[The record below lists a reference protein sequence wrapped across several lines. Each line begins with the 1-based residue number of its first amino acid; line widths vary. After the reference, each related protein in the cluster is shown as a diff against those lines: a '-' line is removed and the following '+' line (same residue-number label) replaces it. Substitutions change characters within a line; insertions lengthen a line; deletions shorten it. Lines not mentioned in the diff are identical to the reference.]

1 MSKIIFSPDKL
12 QFINEIFDK
21 SEEKKYGKS
30 SKSLAYIIILD
41 DLKSFQSA
49 PNGMKWSA
57 EEKASFEKLNHV
69 EKKKYL
75 INKMGFKGGVI
86 LPHLTVENL
95 YQYPAIRDDISKDQY
110 ERAQKLLSSSNKS
123 FPNMDKSK
131 QEEILNYLR
140 EAAYR
145 NNLIAMRDLADLLF
159 SRIHQVEESQ
169 GIKDIKESL
178 TQYLKLIKAGAPDG
192 YYGYYAVYRFTQDK
206 DKLFYS
212 SLTPQALGVNEMLA
226 AQYLNEA
233 IKLGHKQ
240 ALYDLAETTEGSSIA
255 VDMYITAGYLYQDRY
270 AFSKAMRSAS
280 YDINSEDF
288 EMFYI
293 ACMRMAIMLGGSLDE
308 LIACY
313 ANRVSVHNN
322 PMREDEL
329 RQYAKNR
336 KLVDGLDPYFDEYF
350 PPDLVL
356 DFGTK
361 FYGGMYGGT
370 SNHPGVYRWI
380 KTGKLKDPRDK
391 DSTQKTVQD
400 FYNKLWQIILY
411 EYNYFVKFGSDIAEN
426 YFVDVFSYIAH
437 LLYRKYSS
445 GFASARPYI
454 FPKEVLATKI
464 DYNNIPPKDFK

>member
-1 MSKIIFSPDKL
+1 MSKIIFSPSKL
-12 QFINEIFDK
+12 ETIWSFLQK
-21 SEEKKYGKS
+21 SQEKKFNDDPKLLY
-30 SKSLAYIIILD
+30 YIITLD

-57 EEKASFEKLNHV
+57 EEKASFEKLNYV

-361 FYGGMYGGT
+361 LDSGMYGGT
-370 SNHPGVYRWI
+370 SNYPGIYRWI

-400 FYNKLWQIILY
+400 FYNKLWQIVLY

-437 LLYRKYSS
+437 LLYRKYAS

>member
-1 MSKIIFSPDKL
+1 MSKIIFSPFKL
-12 QFINEIFDK
+12 DIINSYAQK
-21 SEEKKYGKS
+21 TEEKKYNGSPKI
-30 SKSLAYIIILD
+30 LAYEKTLD
-41 DLKSFQSA
+41 DLKSFQPA

-57 EEKASFEKLNHV
+57 EEKASFEKLSHID
-69 EKKKYL
+69 KKKYL

-123 FPNMDKSK
+123 FPNMDKIK
-131 QEEILNYLR
+131 QEEILNCLR
-140 EAAYR
+140 LVSDRGVLEASK
-145 NNLIAMRDLADLLF
+145 DLADLLF
-159 SRIHQVEESQ
+159 SRIHQVEENQ

-178 TQYLKLIKAGAPDG
+178 TQYLKLIKAGTPDG

-212 SLTPQALGVNEMLA
+212 SLTPQALGINEMLA

-233 IKLGHKQ
+233 IKLGNKQ
-240 ALYDLAETTEGSSIA
+240 ALYDVAETAEGSGIA

-280 YDINSEDF
+280 YDINKEDY

-356 DFGTK
+356 DFGTQ
-361 FYGGMYGGT
+361 FYGSMYGGT
-370 SNHPGVYRWI
+370 SDYPGIYRWI

-400 FYNKLWQIILY
+400 FYNKLWQIILWHT
-411 EYNYFVKFGSDIAEN
+411 NYSMTFKNKVTET
-426 YFVDVFSYIAH
+426 YFTYVTYTAH
-437 LLYRKYSS
+437 LLYRKYAS

>member
-1 MSKIIFSPDKL
+1 MSKIIFSPTKL
-12 QFINEIFDK
+12 ETIWSFLQK
-21 SEEKKYGKS
+21 SQEKKFNDDPKLLY
-30 SKSLAYIIILD
+30 YIITLD

-57 EEKASFEKLNHV
+57 EEKSSFEKLSHV

-110 ERAQKLLSSSNKS
+110 SRAQKLLSSSNKS

-159 SRIHQVEESQ
+159 SRVHKVEESQ

-178 TQYLKLIKAGAPDG
+178 IQYLKLIKAGAPDG

-212 SLTPQALGVNEMLA
+212 SLTPKELGVNEMLA

-240 ALYDLAETTEGSSIA
+240 ALYDVAETTEGSMMA

-313 ANRVSVHNN
+313 ANGVSVYNN
-322 PMREDEL
+322 PIREDEL

-356 DFGTK
+356 DFGTQ
-361 FYGGMYGGT
+361 FFGSIYGGT
-370 SNHPGVYRWI
+370 SEYPGIYRWI

-400 FYNKLWQIILY
+400 FYNKLWQIIIHRANYLIEFQSENATNY
-411 EYNYFVKFGSDIAEN
+411 YNLNDYTS
-426 YFVDVFSYIAH
+426 H

>member
-1 MSKIIFSPDKL
+1 MSKIIFSPLKM
-12 QFINEIFDK
+12 QIINEFFQK
-21 SEEKKYGKS
+21 TKEKKFNNDPKLLY
-30 SKSLAYIIILD
+30 YMITQD

-49 PNGMKWSA
+49 PSGMKWSA
-57 EEKASFEKLNHV
+57 EEKASFEKLSFV
-69 EKKKYL
+69 DKKKYL
-75 INKMGFKGGVI
+75 INKMGFQGGVI
-86 LPHLTVENL
+86 LPHLKVETL
-95 YQYPAIRDDISKDQY
+95 YEYPAIQDDIGKDQY
-110 ERAQKLLSSSNKS
+110 SKAQKLLSSSNKS

-131 QEEILNYLR
+131 QEEILNHLR
-140 EAAYR
+140 ESAYR
-145 NNLIAMRDLADLLF
+145 NSLIAMRDLGDLLL
-159 SRIHQVEESQ
+159 SRINQVEERQ
-169 GIKDIKESL
+169 GIKDIKESFN
-178 TQYLKLIKAGAPDG
+178 QYLKLIRAGSPDG

-206 DKLFYS
+206 NKLFYS
-212 SLTPQALGVNEMLA
+212 SLTAKEVGVNEMLA

-233 IKLGHKQ
+233 IKLGHRQ
-240 ALYDLAETTEGSSIA
+240 ALYDLAETTEGSIIA
-255 VDMYITAGYLYQDRY
+255 VDIYITIGYLYQDRY

-280 YDINSEDF
+280 YDINSYDY

-308 LIACY
+308 LTACY
-313 ANRVSVHNN
+313 ANNVSVHSN

-361 FYGGMYGGT
+361 LDSGMYGGT
-370 SNHPGVYRWI
+370 SDYPGIYMWI
-380 KTGKLKDPRDK
+380 KTGKMKDPRDK

-400 FYNKLWQIILY
+400 FYNKLWYIILWHT
-411 EYNYFVKFGSDIAEN
+411 NYAMTFKKPVVEN
-426 YFVDVFSYIAH
+426 YYNNVTYTSH

-445 GFASARPYI
+445 GFASARPYR

-464 DYNNIPPKDFK
+464 DYNKIPPKDLV

>member
-1 MSKIIFSPDKL
+1 MSKIIFSPSKL
-12 QFINEIFDK
+12 ETIWSFLQK
-21 SEEKKYGKS
+21 SQEKKFNDDPKLLY
-30 SKSLAYIIILD
+30 YIITLD

-57 EEKASFEKLNHV
+57 EEKASFEKLNYV

-159 SRIHQVEESQ
+159 SRINHVEESQ

-233 IKLGHKQ
+233 IKLGNKQ
-240 ALYDLAETTEGSSIA
+240 ALYDVAETTEGSIMA

-280 YDINSEDF
+280 YDINKEDY

-293 ACMRMAIMLGGSLDE
+293 ACMRMVIMLGGSLDE

-361 FYGGMYGGT
+361 LDSGMYGGT
-370 SNHPGVYRWI
+370 SNYPGIYRWI

-400 FYNKLWQIILY
+400 FYNKLWQIILWHT
-411 EYNYFVKFGSDIAEN
+411 NYAMTFIETITETYHTRD
-426 YFVDVFSYIAH
+426 SYIAH
-437 LLYRKYSS
+437 LLYRKYAS

>member
-1 MSKIIFSPDKL
+1 MSKIIFSPSKL
-12 QFINEIFDK
+12 ETIWSFLQK
-21 SEEKKYGKS
+21 SQEKKFNDDPKLLY
-30 SKSLAYIIILD
+30 YIITLD

-57 EEKASFEKLNHV
+57 EEKASFEKLNYV

-159 SRIHQVEESQ
+159 SRINHVEESQ

-233 IKLGHKQ
+233 IKLGNKQ
-240 ALYDLAETTEGSSIA
+240 ALYDVAETTEGSIMA

-280 YDINSEDF
+280 YDINKEDY

-293 ACMRMAIMLGGSLDE
+293 ACMRMAIILGGSLDE

-356 DFGTK
+356 DFGTQLDS
-361 FYGGMYGGT
+361 GMYGGT
-370 SNHPGVYRWI
+370 SNYPGIYRWI

-400 FYNKLWQIILY
+400 FDNKLWQVILWHT
-411 EYNYFVKFGSDIAEN
+411 NYAMTFIETITETYHTRD
-426 YFVDVFSYIAH
+426 SYIAH
-437 LLYRKYSS
+437 LLYRKYAS

>member
-1 MSKIIFSPDKL
+1 MSKIIFSPSKL
-12 QFINEIFDK
+12 DVIYSFFKK
-21 SEEKKYGKS
+21 SEEKKYNGSPKM
-30 SKSLAYIIILD
+30 LAYEITLD
-41 DLKSFQSA
+41 DLKNFQSA

-57 EEKASFEKLNHV
+57 EEKASFEKLSHV

-123 FPNMDKSK
+123 FSNMDKSK

-178 TQYLKLIKAGAPDG
+178 TQYLKLIKAGTPDG

-356 DFGTK
+356 DFGT
-361 FYGGMYGGT
+361 
-370 SNHPGVYRWI
+370 
-380 KTGKLKDPRDK
+380 
-391 DSTQKTVQD
+391 
-400 FYNKLWQIILY
+400 
-411 EYNYFVKFGSDIAEN
+411 
-426 YFVDVFSYIAH
+426 
-437 LLYRKYSS
+437 
-445 GFASARPYI
+445 
-454 FPKEVLATKI
+454 
-464 DYNNIPPKDFK
+464 

>member
-1 MSKIIFSPDKL
+1 MSEIILDIEKIDIIN
-12 QFINEIFDK
+12 QYFIK
-21 SEEKKYGKS
+21 SEEKKFNGLFKT
-30 SKSLAYIIILD
+30 LLTNITLD

-57 EEKASFEKLNHV
+57 EEKASFEKLNYV

-145 NNLIAMRDLADLLF
+145 NNLIAMRDLANLLF
-159 SRIHQVEESQ
+159 SRINHVEESQ

-233 IKLGHKQ
+233 IKLGNKQ
-240 ALYDLAETTEGSSIA
+240 ALYDVAETAEGSSIA

-280 YDINSEDF
+280 YDINNEDF

-356 DFGTK
+356 DFGTQIS
-361 FYGGMYGGT
+361 GSIYGGT
-370 SNHPGVYRWI
+370 SEYPGIYRWI

-400 FYNKLWQIILY
+400 FYNKLWQIILWHY
-411 EYNYFVKFGSDIAEN
+411 NHSLIRGKNVVANYF
-426 YFVDVFSYIAH
+426 DVFSYTSH

>member
-1 MSKIIFSPDKL
+1 MSKIIFSPSKL
-12 QFINEIFDK
+12 ETIWSFLQK
-21 SEEKKYGKS
+21 SQEKKFNDDPKLLY
-30 SKSLAYIIILD
+30 YIITLD

-57 EEKASFEKLNHV
+57 EEKASFEKLNYV

-159 SRIHQVEESQ
+159 SRINHVEESQ

-233 IKLGHKQ
+233 IKLGNKQ
-240 ALYDLAETTEGSSIA
+240 ALYDVAETTEGSIMA

-280 YDINSEDF
+280 YDINKEDY

-293 ACMRMAIMLGGSLDE
+293 ACMRMAIILGGSLDE

-356 DFGTK
+356 DFGTQLDS
-361 FYGGMYGGT
+361 GMYGGT
-370 SNHPGVYRWI
+370 SNYPGIYRWI

-400 FYNKLWQIILY
+400 FYNKLWQIILWHT
-411 EYNYFVKFGSDIAEN
+411 NYAMTFIETITETYHTRD
-426 YFVDVFSYIAH
+426 SYIAH
-437 LLYRKYSS
+437 LLYRKYAS

>member
-1 MSKIIFSPDKL
+1 M
-12 QFINEIFDK
+12 
-21 SEEKKYGKS
+21 Y
-30 SKSLAYIIILD
+30 YIITLD

-159 SRIHQVEESQ
+159 SRINHVEESQ

-212 SLTPQALGVNEMLA
+212 SLTPHALGVNEMLA

-233 IKLGHKQ
+233 IKLGNKQ
-240 ALYDLAETTEGSSIA
+240 ALYDVAETTEGSIMA

-280 YDINSEDF
+280 YDINKEDY

-293 ACMRMAIMLGGSLDE
+293 ACMRMAIILGGSLDE

-322 PMREDEL
+322 PMHEDEL

-361 FYGGMYGGT
+361 LDSGMYGGT
-370 SNHPGVYRWI
+370 SNYPGIYRWI

-400 FYNKLWQIILY
+400 FYNKLWQIILWHT
-411 EYNYFVKFGSDIAEN
+411 NYAMTFKSKITETYHTRDT
-426 YFVDVFSYIAH
+426 YIAH
-437 LLYRKYSS
+437 LLYRKYAS

>member
-1 MSKIIFSPDKL
+1 MDKII
-12 QFINEIFDK
+12 INTDYLSLSKMLIPK
-21 SEEKKYGKS
+21 SEEKKYNGS
-30 SKSLAYIIILD
+30 SKNLLYSIIQD

-57 EEKASFEKLNHV
+57 EEKASFEKLSHV

-178 TQYLKLIKAGAPDG
+178 TQYLKLIKAGTPDG
-192 YYGYYAVYRFTQDK
+192 YYGYYAVYSFTQDK

-240 ALYDLAETTEGSSIA
+240 ALYDVAETAEGSSIA

-356 DFGTK
+356 DFGTQ
-361 FYGGMYGGT
+361 FFGSMYGGT
-370 SNHPGVYRWI
+370 SDYPGIYRWI
-380 KTGKLKDPRDK
+380 KIGKLKDPRDK

-400 FYNKLWQIILY
+400 FYNKLWQIILWHY
-411 EYNYFVKFGSDIAEN
+411 NHSLIRGKNVVANYF
-426 YFVDVFSYIAH
+426 DVFSYTSH

>member
-1 MSKIIFSPDKL
+1 MSEIILDIEKIDIIN
-12 QFINEIFDK
+12 QYFIK
-21 SEEKKYGKS
+21 SEEKKFNGLFKT
-30 SKSLAYIIILD
+30 LLTNITLD

-57 EEKASFEKLNHV
+57 EEKASFEKLSHV

-206 DKLFYS
+206 DKLFYL

-240 ALYDLAETTEGSSIA
+240 ALYDVAETAEGSSIA

-270 AFSKAMRSAS
+270 AFSKAMRNAS

-356 DFGTK
+356 DFGTQIS
-361 FYGGMYGGT
+361 GSIYGGT
-370 SNHPGVYRWI
+370 SEYPGIYRWI

-400 FYNKLWQIILY
+400 FYNKLWQIILWHY
-411 EYNYFVKFGSDIAEN
+411 NHSLIRGKNVVANYF
-426 YFVDVFSYIAH
+426 DVFSYTSH

>member
-1 MSKIIFSPDKL
+1 MSKIIFSPSKL
-12 QFINEIFDK
+12 DVIYSFFKK
-21 SEEKKYGKS
+21 SEEKKYNGSPKM
-30 SKSLAYIIILD
+30 LAYEITLD
-41 DLKSFQSA
+41 DLKNFQSA

-57 EEKASFEKLNHV
+57 EEKASFEKLSHV

-178 TQYLKLIKAGAPDG
+178 TQYLKLIKAGTPDG

-212 SLTPQALGVNEMLA
+212 SLTPQALGINEMLA

-240 ALYDLAETTEGSSIA
+240 ALYDVAETIEGSSIA

-270 AFSKAMRSAS
+270 AFSKAMRNAS
-280 YDINSEDF
+280 YDINYMDY

-329 RQYAKNR
+329 RQYANNR

-356 DFGTK
+356 DFGTY
-361 FYGGMYGGT
+361 FHGGMYGGT
-370 SNHPGVYRWI
+370 SEYPGVYRWI

>member
-1 MSKIIFSPDKL
+1 MSKIIFSPTKL
-12 QFINEIFDK
+12 ETIWSFLQK
-21 SEEKKYGKS
+21 SQEKKFNDDPKLLY
-30 SKSLAYIIILD
+30 YIITLD

-57 EEKASFEKLNHV
+57 EEKSSFEKLSHV

-95 YQYPAIRDDISKDQY
+95 YQYPAIQDDISKDQY
-110 ERAQKLLSSSNKS
+110 SRAQKLLSSSNKS

-159 SRIHQVEESQ
+159 SRVHKVEESQ

-178 TQYLKLIKAGAPDG
+178 IQYLKLIKAGAPDG

-212 SLTPQALGVNEMLA
+212 SLTPKELGVNEMLA

-240 ALYDLAETTEGSSIA
+240 ALYDVAETTEGSMMA

-313 ANRVSVHNN
+313 ANGVSVYNN
-322 PMREDEL
+322 PIREDEL

-356 DFGTK
+356 DFGTQLHS
-361 FYGGMYGGT
+361 GMYGGT
-370 SNHPGVYRWI
+370 SDYPGVYRWI

-400 FYNKLWQIILY
+400 FYNKLWQIILWHT
-411 EYNYFVKFGSDIAEN
+411 NYSMTFNEKITETYYTRD
-426 YFVDVFSYIAH
+426 SYIAH

>member
-1 MSKIIFSPDKL
+1 MSKIIFSPSKL
-12 QFINEIFDK
+12 ETIWSFLQK
-21 SEEKKYGKS
+21 SQEKKFNDDPKLLY
-30 SKSLAYIIILD
+30 YIITLD

-57 EEKASFEKLNHV
+57 EEKASFEKLNYV

-159 SRIHQVEESQ
+159 SRINHVEESQ

-233 IKLGHKQ
+233 IKLGNKQ
-240 ALYDLAETTEGSSIA
+240 ALYDVAETTEGSIMA

-280 YDINSEDF
+280 YDINKEDY

-293 ACMRMAIMLGGSLDE
+293 ACMRMAIILGGSLDE

-361 FYGGMYGGT
+361 LDSGMYGGT
-370 SNHPGVYRWI
+370 SNYPGIYRWI

-400 FYNKLWQIILY
+400 FYNKLWQIILWHTNYAMTFY
-411 EYNYFVKFGSDIAEN
+411 ETITETYHTRD
-426 YFVDVFSYIAH
+426 SYIAH
-437 LLYRKYSS
+437 LLYRKYAS

>member
-1 MSKIIFSPDKL
+1 MGKMIFPATKL
-12 QFINEIFDK
+12 EALWSFFQK
-21 SEEKKYGKS
+21 AEEKKFNDDPKLLYY
-30 SKSLAYIIILD
+30 LITLD

-49 PNGMKWSA
+49 PKGMKWSA
-57 EEKASFEKLNHV
+57 EEKASFEKLNYV

-240 ALYDLAETTEGSSIA
+240 ALFEFAETVEGSIIA
-255 VDMYITAGYLYQDRY
+255 VDIYITAGYLYQDRY

-280 YDINSEDF
+280 YDINKEDY

-356 DFGTK
+356 DFGTQ
-361 FYGGMYGGT
+361 FYGSMYGGT
-370 SNHPGVYRWI
+370 SDYPGIYRWI

-400 FYNKLWQIILY
+400 FYNKLWQIILWHT
-411 EYNYFVKFGSDIAEN
+411 NYSMTFKNKVTET
-426 YFVDVFSYIAH
+426 YFTYVTYTAH

>member
-1 MSKIIFSPDKL
+1 MDKII
-12 QFINEIFDK
+12 INTDYLSLSKMLIPK
-21 SEEKKYGKS
+21 AEEKKYNGS
-30 SKSLAYIIILD
+30 SKNLLYSIIQD

-57 EEKASFEKLNHV
+57 EEKASFEKLNHI

-75 INKMGFKGGVI
+75 INKMGFKGGVM

-110 ERAQKLLSSSNKS
+110 SRAQKLLSSSNKS

-145 NNLIAMRDLADLLF
+145 NNLIAMRDLADLLL
-159 SRIHQVEESQ
+159 SRVHKVEESQ
-169 GIKDIKESL
+169 GIKDIKESIN
-178 TQYLKLIKAGAPDG
+178 QYLKLIKAGAPDG

-212 SLTPQALGVNEMLA
+212 SLTPKELGVNEMLA

-240 ALYDLAETTEGSSIA
+240 ALYDLAETTEGSIIA

-280 YDINSEDF
+280 YDINREDY

-313 ANRVSVHNN
+313 ANGVSVYNN
-322 PMREDEL
+322 PIREDEL

-356 DFGTK
+356 DFGTQ
-361 FYGGMYGGT
+361 FFGSIYGGT
-370 SNHPGVYRWI
+370 SEYPGIYRWI

-400 FYNKLWQIILY
+400 FYNKLWQIIIHRANYLIEFQSENATNY
-411 EYNYFVKFGSDIAEN
+411 YNLNDYTS
-426 YFVDVFSYIAH
+426 H

>member
-1 MSKIIFSPDKL
+1 MSEIILDIEKIDIIN
-12 QFINEIFDK
+12 QYFIK
-21 SEEKKYGKS
+21 SEEKKFNGLFKT
-30 SKSLAYIIILD
+30 LLTNITLD

-57 EEKASFEKLNHV
+57 EEKASFEKLSHV

-233 IKLGHKQ
+233 IKLGNKQ
-240 ALYDLAETTEGSSIA
+240 ALYDVAETAEGSSIA

-270 AFSKAMRSAS
+270 AFSKAMRNAS

-356 DFGTK
+356 DFGTQIS
-361 FYGGMYGGT
+361 GSIYGGT
-370 SNHPGVYRWI
+370 SEYPGIYRWI

-400 FYNKLWQIILY
+400 FYNKLWQIILWHY
-411 EYNYFVKFGSDIAEN
+411 NHSLIRGKNVVANYF
-426 YFVDVFSYIAH
+426 DVFSYTSH

>member
-1 MSKIIFSPDKL
+1 MSKIIFSPSKL
-12 QFINEIFDK
+12 ETIWSFLQK
-21 SEEKKYGKS
+21 SQEKKFNDDPKLLY
-30 SKSLAYIIILD
+30 YIITLD

-57 EEKASFEKLNHV
+57 EEKASFEKLNYV

-159 SRIHQVEESQ
+159 SRINHVEESQ

-233 IKLGHKQ
+233 IKLGNKQ
-240 ALYDLAETTEGSSIA
+240 ALYDVAETTEGSIMA

-270 AFSKAMRSAS
+270 AFSKAMRNAS
-280 YDINSEDF
+280 YDINKEDY

-293 ACMRMAIMLGGSLDE
+293 ACMRMAIILGGSLDE

-361 FYGGMYGGT
+361 LDSGMYGGT
-370 SNHPGVYRWI
+370 SNYPGIYRWI

-400 FYNKLWQIILY
+400 FYNKLWQIILWHT
-411 EYNYFVKFGSDIAEN
+411 NYAMTFIETITETYHTRD
-426 YFVDVFSYIAH
+426 SYIAH
-437 LLYRKYSS
+437 LLYRKYAS

>member
-1 MSKIIFSPDKL
+1 MSKIIFSPSKL
-12 QFINEIFDK
+12 ETIWSFLQK
-21 SEEKKYGKS
+21 SQEKKFNDDPKLLY
-30 SKSLAYIIILD
+30 YIITLD

-110 ERAQKLLSSSNKS
+110 ERAQNLLSSSNKS

-159 SRIHQVEESQ
+159 SRINHVEESQ

-233 IKLGHKQ
+233 IKLGNKQ
-240 ALYDLAETTEGSSIA
+240 ALYDVAETTEGSIMA

-270 AFSKAMRSAS
+270 AFSKAMRNAS
-280 YDINSEDF
+280 YDINKEDY

-293 ACMRMAIMLGGSLDE
+293 ACMRMAIILGGSLDE

-356 DFGTK
+356 DFGTQLDS
-361 FYGGMYGGT
+361 GMYGGT
-370 SNHPGVYRWI
+370 SNYPGIYRWI

-400 FYNKLWQIILY
+400 FYNKLWQIILWHT
-411 EYNYFVKFGSDIAEN
+411 NYAMTFTETITETYHTRD
-426 YFVDVFSYIAH
+426 SYIAH
-437 LLYRKYSS
+437 LLYRKYAS

>member
-1 MSKIIFSPDKL
+1 MSEIILDIEKIDIIN
-12 QFINEIFDK
+12 QYFIK
-21 SEEKKYGKS
+21 SEEKKFNGLFKT
-30 SKSLAYIIILD
+30 LLTNITLN

-57 EEKASFEKLNHV
+57 EEKASFEKLSHV

-192 YYGYYAVYRFTQDK
+192 YYGYYAVYSFTQDK

-233 IKLGHKQ
+233 IKLGNKQ

-293 ACMRMAIMLGGSLDE
+293 ACMRMVIMLGGSLDE

-356 DFGTK
+356 DFGTY
-361 FYGGMYGGT
+361 FHGGMYGGT
-370 SNHPGVYRWI
+370 SEYPGVYRWI

-400 FYNKLWQIILY
+400 FYNKLWQIILW
-411 EYNYFVKFGSDIAEN
+411 EYNYAVKFKQKTVEN
-426 YFVDVFSYIAH
+426 YFNRGSYTSH

>member
-1 MSKIIFSPDKL
+1 MSKIIFSPLKM
-12 QFINEIFDK
+12 QIINEFFQK
-21 SEEKKYGKS
+21 TKEKKFNNDPKLLY
-30 SKSLAYIIILD
+30 YMITQD

-49 PNGMKWSA
+49 PSGMKWSA
-57 EEKASFEKLNHV
+57 EEKASFEKLSFV
-69 EKKKYL
+69 DKKKYL
-75 INKMGFKGGVI
+75 INKMGFQGGVI
-86 LPHLTVENL
+86 LPHLKVETL
-95 YQYPAIRDDISKDQY
+95 YEYPAIQDDIGKDQY
-110 ERAQKLLSSSNKS
+110 SKAQKLLSSSNKS

-131 QEEILNYLR
+131 QEEILNHLR
-140 EAAYR
+140 ESAYR
-145 NNLIAMRDLADLLF
+145 NSLIAMRDLGDLLL
-159 SRIHQVEESQ
+159 SRINQVEERQ
-169 GIKDIKESL
+169 GIKDIKESFN
-178 TQYLKLIKAGAPDG
+178 QYLKLIRAGSPDG

-206 DKLFYS
+206 NKLFYS
-212 SLTPQALGVNEMLA
+212 SLTAKEVGVNEMLA

-233 IKLGHKQ
+233 IKLGHRQ
-240 ALYDLAETTEGSSIA
+240 ALYDLAETREGSIIA
-255 VDMYITAGYLYQDRY
+255 VDIYITIGYLYQDRY

-280 YDINSEDF
+280 YDINSYDY

-308 LIACY
+308 LTACY
-313 ANRVSVHNN
+313 ANNVSVHSN

-361 FYGGMYGGT
+361 LDSGMYGGT
-370 SNHPGVYRWI
+370 SDYPGIYMWI
-380 KTGKLKDPRDK
+380 KTGKMKDPRDK

-400 FYNKLWQIILY
+400 FYNKLWYIILWHT
-411 EYNYFVKFGSDIAEN
+411 NYAMTFKKPVVEN
-426 YFVDVFSYIAH
+426 YYNNVTYTSH

-464 DYNNIPPKDFK
+464 DYNKIPPKDLV

>member
-1 MSKIIFSPDKL
+1 MDKII
-12 QFINEIFDK
+12 INTDYLSLSKMLIPK
-21 SEEKKYGKS
+21 SEEKKYNGS
-30 SKSLAYIIILD
+30 SKNLLYSIIQD

-57 EEKASFEKLNHV
+57 EEKASFEKLNYV

-110 ERAQKLLSSSNKS
+110 ERAQNLLSSSNKS

-159 SRIHQVEESQ
+159 SRINHVEESQ

-233 IKLGHKQ
+233 IKLGNKQ
-240 ALYDLAETTEGSSIA
+240 ALYDVAETTEGSIMA

-280 YDINSEDF
+280 YGINSEDY

-356 DFGTK
+356 DFGTQ
-361 FYGGMYGGT
+361 FFGSMYGGT
-370 SNHPGVYRWI
+370 SDYPGIYRWI
-380 KTGKLKDPRDK
+380 KIGKLKDPRDK

-400 FYNKLWQIILY
+400 FYNKLWQMIIHRANYLIEFQSENATNY
-411 EYNYFVKFGSDIAEN
+411 YNLNDYT
-426 YFVDVFSYIAH
+426 AH
-437 LLYRKYSS
+437 LLYRKYAS

>member
-1 MSKIIFSPDKL
+1 MSKIIFSPSKL
-12 QFINEIFDK
+12 ETIWSFLQK
-21 SEEKKYGKS
+21 SQEKKFNDDPKLLY
-30 SKSLAYIIILD
+30 YIITLD

-57 EEKASFEKLNHV
+57 EEKASFEKLNYV

-159 SRIHQVEESQ
+159 SRINHVEESQ

-233 IKLGHKQ
+233 IKLGNKQ
-240 ALYDLAETTEGSSIA
+240 ALYDVAETTEGSIMA

-280 YDINSEDF
+280 YDINKEDY

-293 ACMRMAIMLGGSLDE
+293 ACMRMAIILGGSLDE

-361 FYGGMYGGT
+361 LDSGMYGGT
-370 SNHPGVYRWI
+370 SNYPGIYRWI

>member
-1 MSKIIFSPDKL
+1 MDKII
-12 QFINEIFDK
+12 INTDYLSLSKMLIPK
-21 SEEKKYGKS
+21 AEEKKYNGS
-30 SKSLAYIIILD
+30 SKNLLYSIIQD

-57 EEKASFEKLNHV
+57 EEKASFEKLNHI

-75 INKMGFKGGVI
+75 INKMGFKGGVM

-110 ERAQKLLSSSNKS
+110 SRAQKLLSSSNKS

-145 NNLIAMRDLADLLF
+145 NNLIAMRDLADLLL
-159 SRIHQVEESQ
+159 SRVHKVEESQ
-169 GIKDIKESL
+169 GIKDIKESIN
-178 TQYLKLIKAGAPDG
+178 QYLKLIKAGAPDG

-212 SLTPQALGVNEMLA
+212 SLTPKELGVNEMLA

-240 ALYDLAETTEGSSIA
+240 ALYDLAETTEGSIIA

-280 YDINSEDF
+280 YNINRYDYEI
-288 EMFYI
+288 FYI

-313 ANRVSVHNN
+313 ANGVSVYNN
-322 PMREDEL
+322 PIREDEL

-361 FYGGMYGGT
+361 LNSGMYGGT
-370 SNHPGVYRWI
+370 SEYPGIYRWI

-400 FYNKLWQIILY
+400 FYNKLWQIILWHT
-411 EYNYFVKFGSDIAEN
+411 NYSMTFKRAVTEN
-426 YFVDVFSYIAH
+426 YYNNVTYVAH

>member
-1 MSKIIFSPDKL
+1 MSEIILDIEKIDIIN
-12 QFINEIFDK
+12 QYFIK
-21 SEEKKYGKS
+21 SEEKKFNGLFKT
-30 SKSLAYIIILD
+30 LLTNITLN

-57 EEKASFEKLNHV
+57 EEKASFEKLSHV

-75 INKMGFKGGVI
+75 INKMGFKGGVM

-178 TQYLKLIKAGAPDG
+178 TQYLKLIKAGTPDG
-192 YYGYYAVYRFTQDK
+192 YYGYYAVYSFTQDK

-212 SLTPQALGVNEMLA
+212 SLTPQALGINEMLA

-240 ALYDLAETTEGSSIA
+240 ALYDVAETIEGSSIA

-270 AFSKAMRSAS
+270 AFSKAMRNAS
-280 YDINSEDF
+280 YDINYMDY

-329 RQYAKNR
+329 RQYANNR

-400 FYNKLWQIILY
+400 FYNKLWQIILWHY
-411 EYNYFVKFGSDIAEN
+411 NHSLIRGKNVVANYF
-426 YFVDVFSYIAH
+426 DVFSYTSH

>member
-1 MSKIIFSPDKL
+1 MSKIIFSPSKL
-12 QFINEIFDK
+12 ETIWSFLQK
-21 SEEKKYGKS
+21 SQEKKFNDDPKLLY
-30 SKSLAYIIILD
+30 YIITLD

-57 EEKASFEKLNHV
+57 EEKASFEKLNYV

-110 ERAQKLLSSSNKS
+110 ERTQKLLSSSNKS

-159 SRIHQVEESQ
+159 SRINHVEESQ

-233 IKLGHKQ
+233 IKLGNKQ
-240 ALYDLAETTEGSSIA
+240 ALYDVAETTEGSIMA

-280 YDINSEDF
+280 YDINKEDY

-293 ACMRMAIMLGGSLDE
+293 ACMRMAIILGGSLDE

-356 DFGTK
+356 DFGTQLDS
-361 FYGGMYGGT
+361 GMYGGT
-370 SNHPGVYRWI
+370 SNYPGIYRWI

-400 FYNKLWQIILY
+400 FYNKLWQIILWHT
-411 EYNYFVKFGSDIAEN
+411 NYAMTFIETITETYHTRD
-426 YFVDVFSYIAH
+426 SYIAH
-437 LLYRKYSS
+437 LLYRKYAS

>member
-1 MSKIIFSPDKL
+1 MSEIILDIEKIDIIN
-12 QFINEIFDK
+12 QYFIK
-21 SEEKKYGKS
+21 SEEKKFNGLFKT
-30 SKSLAYIIILD
+30 LLTNITLD

-57 EEKASFEKLNHV
+57 EEKASFEKLNYV

-145 NNLIAMRDLADLLF
+145 NNLIAMRDLANLLF
-159 SRIHQVEESQ
+159 SRINHVEESQ

-233 IKLGHKQ
+233 IKLGNKQ
-240 ALYDLAETTEGSSIA
+240 ALYDVAETAEGSSIA

-270 AFSKAMRSAS
+270 AFSKAMRNAS

-356 DFGTK
+356 DFGTQIS
-361 FYGGMYGGT
+361 GSIYGGT
-370 SNHPGVYRWI
+370 SEYPGIYRWI

-400 FYNKLWQIILY
+400 FYNKLWQIILWHY
-411 EYNYFVKFGSDIAEN
+411 NHSLIRGKNVVANYF
-426 YFVDVFSYIAH
+426 DVFSYTSH

>member
-1 MSKIIFSPDKL
+1 MGKMIFPATKL
-12 QFINEIFDK
+12 EALWSFFQK
-21 SEEKKYGKS
+21 AEEKKFNDDPKLLYY
-30 SKSLAYIIILD
+30 LITLD

-49 PNGMKWSA
+49 PNGMKWSS

-240 ALYDLAETTEGSSIA
+240 ALFEFAETVEGSIIA
-255 VDMYITAGYLYQDRY
+255 VDIYITAGYLYQDRY

-280 YDINSEDF
+280 YDINKEDY

-313 ANRVSVHNN
+313 ANRVSV
-322 PMREDEL
+322 
-329 RQYAKNR
+329 
-336 KLVDGLDPYFDEYF
+336 LVDGLDPYFDEYF

-356 DFGTK
+356 DFGTQ
-361 FYGGMYGGT
+361 FYGSMYGGT
-370 SNHPGVYRWI
+370 SDYPGIYRWI

-400 FYNKLWQIILY
+400 FYNKLWQIILWHT
-411 EYNYFVKFGSDIAEN
+411 NYSMTFKNKVTET
-426 YFVDVFSYIAH
+426 YFTYVTYTAH
-437 LLYRKYSS
+437 LLYRKYAS

-454 FPKEVLATKI
+454 FPKEVLDMDI
-464 DYNNIPPKDFK
+464 DFNKIPPEDLV

>member
-1 MSKIIFSPDKL
+1 MSKIIFSPSKL
-12 QFINEIFDK
+12 ETIWSFLQK
-21 SEEKKYGKS
+21 SQEKKFNDDPKLLY
-30 SKSLAYIIILD
+30 YIITLD

-49 PNGMKWSA
+49 PSGMKWSA
-57 EEKASFEKLNHV
+57 EEKASFEKLNYV

-110 ERAQKLLSSSNKS
+110 ERAQNLLSSSNKS

-159 SRIHQVEESQ
+159 SRINHVEESQ

-233 IKLGHKQ
+233 IKLGNKQ
-240 ALYDLAETTEGSSIA
+240 ALYDVAETTEGSIMA

-280 YDINSEDF
+280 YDINKEDY

-293 ACMRMAIMLGGSLDE
+293 ACMRMAIILGGSLDE

-361 FYGGMYGGT
+361 LDSGMYGGT
-370 SNHPGVYRWI
+370 SNYPGIYRWI

-400 FYNKLWQIILY
+400 FYNKLWQIILWHTNYAMTFY
-411 EYNYFVKFGSDIAEN
+411 ETITETYHTRD
-426 YFVDVFSYIAH
+426 SYIAH
-437 LLYRKYSS
+437 LLYRKYAS